1 MSSIKIVLSLIVTLD
16 LEVKQMDV
24 KKTFLHGTLEEEFYM
39 KQPNDFL
46 IEGKEDYVCRMKKSL

>member
-1 MSSIKIVLSLIVTLD
+1 
-16 LEVKQMDV
+16 MDV